1 MCCPVPVPHQLIQF
15 WHRKDCTR
23 KTNNR
28 HMTEISLSSIDIAI
42 IIGYFMLIIGIGVW
56 VSKRTETGEDLFL
69 AGRTLGWGVI
79 GFSLFASNISST
91 TLIGLSG
98 DAYRTGISVANY
110 EWMAAIVLIL
120 MAVFFIPYYIK
131 SSITTIPEF
140 LENRFDVRSR
150 KYFSIITIFLSIA
163 VDTAGGLYA
172 GALVVQVFFPEIG
185 IWYTI
190 LGLGIFA
197 GLYTAAGGLKAV
209 VYTDVLQAVIL
220 LTGSTILTVLMFSN
234 FDFSWEAFRS
244 TVSDDHMSM
253 IRPLDDEALPWLGTL
268 IGVPILGFYY
278 WATNQYIVQRVLG
291 ARDIKN
297 ARWGAM
303 LGGALKVTALFIM
316 VIPGAMAISVFPG
329 LEDPDMVFPT
339 MVANVLPIGITGLVL
354 AGLISAILSS
364 IDSTLNSASTLITMD
379 FVKPKNPNL
388 DNKQIGKIGRWTTII
403 LMLVAVLWAP
413 NIVHFEGIFRYIQ
426 QAFSYI
432 VPPVVAIFFMGILW
446 KRGSRHAAFWTLV
459 SGHSISFLIFIL
471 SINGY
476 IELHFTITAGLL
488 TALSFLI
495 FYLISIFGEAPE
507 EGSMDTII
515 WKPKDAKPS
524 EPLPWY
530 KDYRFHSAMIVLA
543 TVAIV
548 IAFW

>member
-1 MCCPVPVPHQLIQF
+1 MA
-15 WHRKDCTR
+15 
-23 KTNNR
+23 
-28 HMTEISLSSIDIAI
+28 EISLSSLDILI
-42 IIGYFMLIIGIGVW
+42 IAGYFLLIIGIGVY
-56 VSKRTETGEDLFL
+56 VSKRTKTGEDLFL

-140 LENRFDVRSR
+140 LENRFDSRSR
-150 KYFSIITIFLSIA
+150 KYFSVITIFLSIV

-172 GALVVQVFFPEIG
+172 GALVVQVFFPEVN

-190 LGLGIFA
+190 IALGVFA

-209 VYTDVLQAVIL
+209 VYTDVLQAIIL
-220 LTGSTILTVLMFSN
+220 ISGSSVLTWLMFSN
-234 FDFSWEAFRS
+234 FDFSWAAFTAS
-244 TVSDDHMSM
+244 APDDHLSM

-291 ARDIKN
+291 SKDIKN

-303 LGGALKVTALFIM
+303 LGGALKVGALFIM
-316 VIPGAMAISVFPG
+316 VIPGVMAISVFPG

-364 IDSTLNSASTLITMD
+364 IDSTLNSSSTLITMD
-379 FVKPKNPNL
+379 FIKPKNPNL
-388 DNKQIGKIGRWTTII
+388 TNRDIAKIGRWTTII
-403 LMLVAVLWAP
+403 LMIVAVLWAP
-413 NIVHFEGIFRYIQ
+413 NITHFEGIFRYIQ

-446 KRGSRHAAFWTLV
+446 KRGSRNAAFWTLV
-459 SGHSISFLIFIL
+459 IGHSVSFGIFML
-471 SINGY
+471 SIFDVFQ
-476 IELHFTITAGLL
+476 LHFTIVAGLL

-495 FYLISIFGEAPE
+495 FYLISIFSEAPDME
-507 EGSMDTII
+507 SMDAII
-515 WKPKDAKPS
+515 WKPEDAKPS
-524 EPLPWY
+524 EILPWY
-530 KDYRFHSAMIVLA
+530 KDYRVHAGVILVA
-543 TVAIV
+543 TALMLYM
-548 IAFW
+548 FW

>member
-1 MCCPVPVPHQLIQF
+1 
-15 WHRKDCTR
+15 
-23 KTNNR
+23 
-28 HMTEISLSSIDIAI
+28 MTEITLSNIDIAI
-42 IIGYFMLIIGIGVW
+42 IVGYFLLIIGIGVY
-56 VSKRTETGEDLFL
+56 VTKRTKTGEDLFL

-110 EWMAAIVLIL
+110 EWMAAIVLVI

-150 KYFSIITIFLSIA
+150 KYFSVITIFLSIA

-172 GALVVQVFFPEIG
+172 GALVVQVFFPEIN

-190 LGLGIFA
+190 LALGIFA

-220 LTGSTILTVLMFSN
+220 LSGSTVLTWLMFSN
-234 FDFSWEAFRS
+234 FDFSWSAFTS
-244 TVSDDHMSM
+244 TVSDDHLSM

-268 IGVPILGFYY
+268 IGVPVLGFYY

-291 ARDIKN
+291 SRDIKN

-303 LGGALKVTALFIM
+303 LGGFLKVGALFIM
-316 VIPGAMAISVFPG
+316 VIPGVMAISVFPG
-329 LEDPDMVFPT
+329 LDDPDMVFPT

-379 FVKPKNPNL
+379 FIKPKNPNL
-388 DNKQIGKIGRWTTII
+388 TNKEVGKIGRWTTLI
-403 LMLVAVLWAP
+403 LMIVAVLWAP
-413 NIVHFEGIFRYIQ
+413 NIANFEGIFRYIQ

-459 SGHSISFLIFIL
+459 IGHSVSFVMFLL
-471 SINGY
+471 SIYGVFQ
-476 IELHFTITAGLL
+476 LHFTITAGLL

-495 FYLISIFGEAPE
+495 FYLISMFGEAPDDE
-507 EGSMDTII
+507 SMQSII
-515 WKPKDAKPS
+515 WKPEDAKPS

-530 KDYRFHSAMIVLA
+530 KDYRVHSLLIVAA
-543 TVAIV
+543 TAAVV
-548 IAFW
+548 IFFW

>member
-1 MCCPVPVPHQLIQF
+1 MA
-15 WHRKDCTR
+15 
-23 KTNNR
+23 
-28 HMTEISLSSIDIAI
+28 EISLSNLDIAI
-42 IIGYFMLIIGIGVW
+42 IAGYFMLIIGIGVW
-56 VSKRTETGEDLFL
+56 VSRSTNTGEDLFL

-140 LENRFDVRSR
+140 LENRFDSRSR
-150 KYFSIITIFLSIA
+150 KYFSVITIFLSIV

-172 GALVVQVFFPEIG
+172 GALVVQVFFPEVD

-190 LGLGIFA
+190 MVLGIFA

-220 LTGSTILTVLMFSN
+220 LSGSSMLTYLMFSN
-234 FDFSWEAFRS
+234 FDFSWSALTA
-244 TVSDDHMSM
+244 TVPDDQLSM

-268 IGVPILGFYY
+268 IGVPVLGFYY

-291 ARDIKN
+291 SKDIKN

-303 LGGALKVTALFIM
+303 LGGALKVGALFIM
-316 VIPGAMAISVFPG
+316 VIPGVMAISVFPG
-329 LEDPDMVFPT
+329 LDDPDMVFPT

-364 IDSTLNSASTLITMD
+364 IDSTLNSSSTLITMD
-379 FVKPKNPNL
+379 FIKPKNPNL
-388 DNKQIGKIGRWTTII
+388 TSKEIGKIGRWTTII
-403 LMLVAVLWAP
+403 LMIVAVIWAP

-446 KRGSRHAAFWTLV
+446 ERGSRNAAFWTLV
-459 SGHSISFLIFIL
+459 IGHSVSFGIFLL
-471 SINGY
+471 SIFD
-476 IELHFTITAGLL
+476 IFELHFTITAGLL
-488 TALSFLI
+488 TAFSFLV
-495 FYLISIFGEAPE
+495 FYLISIYSDAPDH
-507 EGSMDTII
+507 GSMDTII

-530 KDYRFHSAMIVLA
+530 KDYRFHSVVILIFTAAM
-543 TVAIV
+543 V
-548 IAFW
+548 ITFW

>member
-1 MCCPVPVPHQLIQF
+1 MA
-15 WHRKDCTR
+15 
-23 KTNNR
+23 
-28 HMTEISLSSIDIAI
+28 EISLSNLDILIIIAYFLLIIAI
-42 IIGYFMLIIGIGVW
+42 GVY
-56 VSKRTETGEDLFL
+56 VSKRTKTGEDLFL

-150 KYFSIITIFLSIA
+150 KYFSVITIFLSII

-172 GALVVQVFFPEIG
+172 GALVVQVFFPEID

-190 LGLGIFA
+190 MGLGIFA

-220 LTGSTILTVLMFSN
+220 LIGAAILTILMFGH
-234 FDFSWEAFRS
+234 FDYSWEAVKA
-244 TVSDDHMSM
+244 TVSDDHLSM

-268 IGVPILGFYY
+268 IGVPVLGFYY

-291 ARDIKN
+291 SKDIKN

-303 LGGALKVTALFIM
+303 LGGALKVGALFIM
-316 VIPGAMAISVFPG
+316 VIPGVMAISVFPG
-329 LEDPDMVFPT
+329 LDDPDMVFPT

-364 IDSTLNSASTLITMD
+364 IDSTLNSSSTLITMD
-379 FVKPKNPNL
+379 FIKPKNPNL
-388 DNKQIGKIGRWTTII
+388 TAKEVGKIGRWTTVV
-403 LMLVAVLWAP
+403 LMVVAVVWAP

-446 KRGSRHAAFWTLV
+446 ERGSRHAAFWTLV
-459 SGHSISFLIFIL
+459 IGHSVAFLVFML
-471 SINGY
+471 SIFDVF
-476 IELHFTITAGLL
+476 ELHFTITAGVL
-488 TALSFLI
+488 TAFSFLV
-495 FYLISIFGEAPE
+495 FYLISIFGDAPDA
-507 EGSMDTII
+507 GSMDTII
-515 WKPKDAKPS
+515 WKPKDALPS
-524 EPLPWY
+524 EPMPWY
-530 KDYRFHSAMIVLA
+530 KDYRFHALL
-543 TVAIV
+543 IV
-548 IAFW
+548 IATAAMVIGFW

>member
-1 MCCPVPVPHQLIQF
+1 MA
-15 WHRKDCTR
+15 
-23 KTNNR
+23 
-28 HMTEISLSSIDIAI
+28 EISLSTLDIII
-42 IIGYFMLIIGIGVW
+42 IIGYFLIIIAIGIY
-56 VSKRTETGEDLFL
+56 VSKRTNTGEDLFL

-120 MAVFFIPYYIK
+120 MAIFFIPYYIK

-150 KYFSIITIFLSIA
+150 KYFSVITIFLSI
-163 VDTAGGLYA
+163 VIDTAGGLYA
-172 GALVVQVFFPEIG
+172 GALVVQVFFPEVD

-190 LGLGIFA
+190 IGLGLFA

-220 LTGSTILTVLMFSN
+220 LTGSTILTILMFGN
-234 FDFSWEAFRS
+234 FDYSWAAVKE
-244 TVSDDHMSM
+244 TVSGDHLSM

-268 IGVPILGFYY
+268 IGVPVLGFYY

-291 ARDIKN
+291 SKDIKN

-303 LGGALKVTALFIM
+303 LGGALKVGALFIM
-316 VIPGAMAISVFPG
+316 IIPGVMAISVFPG
-329 LEDPDMVFPT
+329 LDDPDMVYPT
-339 MVANVLPIGITGLVL
+339 MVANMLPVGITGLVL

-364 IDSTLNSASTLITMD
+364 IDSTLNSSSTLITMD
-379 FVKPKNPNL
+379 FIEPKNPNL
-388 DNKQIGKIGRWTTII
+388 TNKEIGKIGRWTTIV
-403 LMLVAVLWAP
+403 LMVIAVLWAP

-446 KRGSRHAAFWTLV
+446 ERGSRHAAFWTLV
-459 SGHSISFLIFIL
+459 IGHSVSFLIFLL
-471 SINGY
+471 SIFG
-476 IELHFTITAGLL
+476 IFELHFTINAGLL
-488 TALSFLI
+488 TAFSFLV

-515 WKPKDAKPS
+515 WKPKDALPS
-524 EPLPWY
+524 EPMAWY
-530 KDYRFHSAMIVLA
+530 KDYRFHSLLILLA
-543 TVAIV
+543 TAAMV
-548 IAFW
+548 IGFW